1 MVIAIDL
8 TSLSYHITGIERYA
22 LCISESILLQDN
34 RVEYILI
41 FRAEI
46 YSTFVRYIDGKRVKA
61 KILHG
66 NNKLIFN
73 QLVLPM
79 KLYGIKADI
88 FLFLAF
94 SSPILFWKKGII
106 TTIHDMGAWDYSQ
119 ALSLLQKIY
128 YRAAFTASAF
138 LAETILTV
146 SEFSKGRICEILK
159 MKNSDVHV
167 VPSAITASFSNDCKI
182 PIQALQKKYGL
193 PEKYI
198 MTLSTLEPRKNM
210 KLLLDA
216 FIKVEEKVDFDV
228 VLVGRKGWKID
239 ELINEI
245 DQQNRIH
252 LTGFVEDE
260 DVIGIYKNAMCFVFP
275 TAYEGFGLPP
285 VEALALGTPVLSS
298 DAASMTEVL
307 RGQASYFESGNQE
320 ELEKKLL
327 TMKKDIKSMPTYLD
341 EYQLENYRF
350 DVSARKILNI
360 IYNLRK

>member
-22 LCISESILLQDN
+22 LCISESMLLQDDSS
-34 RVEYILI
+34 EYILI
-41 FRAEI
+41 FRDEI
-46 YSTFVRYIDGKRVKA
+46 YSTLVPYIDGKRVKA
-61 KILHG
+61 KVLHC

-73 QLVLPM
+73 QLILPI
-79 KLYGIKADI
+79 KLYGLKADI
-88 FLFLAF
+88 YLFLAF
-94 SSPILFWKKGII
+94 TSPILFWKKGII

-128 YRAAFTASAF
+128 CRVGCTASAF

-146 SEFSKGRICEILK
+146 SEFSKGRICSILK
-159 MKNSDVHV
+159 INNSKVHV
-167 VPSAITASFSNDCKI
+167 VPSAIAASFSYDCKI
-182 PIQALQKKYGL
+182 PIQRLQEEYGL

-216 FIKVEEKVDFDV
+216 FVQVEDKVDFDV
-228 VLVGRKGWKID
+228 VLVGRQGWKID

-245 DQQNRIH
+245 NQQNRIH

-260 DVIGIYKNAMCFVFP
+260 EVVGIYKNAMCFVFP

-320 ELEKKLL
+320 ALEKKLL
-327 TMKKDIKSMPTYLD
+327 TMKNDIKSMPKCLD

-360 IYNLRK
+360 INNLRK